1 MKIKEAAIITGIS
14 ENNLRYYEKIGLIPK
29 IQKDVSGVRDYS
41 EEDIRWIKFILKF
54 KETGAK
60 LEYIKEYMHLAY
72 SNEDTKEKRRSILL
86 NVENELETQIE
97 HLQDC
102 LNIVRYKIKNYDDL
116 CNPETEKIISTI
128 KDN

>member
-54 KETGAK
+54 KETGGK
-60 LEYIKEYMHLAY
+60 
-72 SNEDTKEKRRSILL
+72 T
-86 NVENELETQIE
+86 
-97 HLQDC
+97 
-102 LNIVRYKIKNYDDL
+102 
-116 CNPETEKIISTI
+116 
-128 KDN
+128 

>member
-1 MKIKEAAIITGIS
+1 MKIKEASILTGIS

-29 IQKDVSGVRDYS
+29 IKKDESGIRDYS

-60 LEYIKEYMHLAY
+60 LEYIKEYMHLAH
-72 SNEDTKEKRRSILL
+72 SNDDTKEKRRNILL
-86 NVENELETQIE
+86 NIENDLETQIAN
-97 HLQDC
+97 LQDC
-102 LNIVRYKIKNYDDL
+102 LNIVRFKIKNFDDL

>member
-72 SNEDTKEKRRSILL
+72 LNEDTKEKRRSILL

-97 HLQDC
+97 YLQGC

-116 CNPETEKIISTI
+116 CNPETEKIMNEI

>member
-1 MKIKEAAIITGIS
+1 MKIKEAAKITGIS

-29 IQKDVSGVRDYS
+29 IKKDKSGIRDYS

-72 SNEDTKEKRRSILL
+72 SNDNTKEKRRDILL
-86 NVENELETQIE
+86 NIENELEAQIA

-102 LNIVRYKIKNYDDL
+102 LNIVKYKIKNFDEL
-116 CNPETEKIISTI
+116 CNPETEKMMNTI